1 MAATAAAA
9 AAGADAGGRAEVVPG
24 ASGTPAADTTADW
37 PALFRAAGLPLE
49 AFRREVPLVNPR
61 VPADHAVGWT
71 GVLSGESDK
80 PFHIAA
86 ASCRGKP
93 VYFELIAPWER
104 NSRKEE
110 SMAAAEVA
118 PAMILGVAFL
128 AILVVIL
135 FLAWRAL
142 RSGRGD
148 RRSARRVAFLL
159 FGLQFI
165 RGVITS
171 DMVASIDGVGV
182 IFNAFLV
189 ALLIGLAIYPAYLV
203 LEPFVRRYWP
213 HAIISWA
220 RLFSGRLR
228 DPMVGRDVLAGC
240 VLAGV
245 NCLLFDVSFASA
257 KWIGLAPPDPG
268 GFDAMVLRGGRQ
280 AIGTLVAQPV
290 VLLVAVGWFFL
301 YLFTLIL
308 FKRRKLAVAVT
319 IGVLSLSAF
328 GFLRSLGWIGVLL
341 QVLRVAV
348 IVLAM
353 VRLGMLTT
361 LISFAVTI
369 LMQSYPV
376 TFDFSHW
383 YAGIGLIGFL
393 AALSLAAWG
402 AWRAAAGQPLFRDEP
417 SG

>member
-1 MAATAAAA
+1 M
-9 AAGADAGGRAEVVPG
+9 
-24 ASGTPAADTTADW
+24 
-37 PALFRAAGLPLE
+37 
-49 AFRREVPLVNPR
+49 
-61 VPADHAVGWT
+61 
-71 GVLSGESDK
+71 
-80 PFHIAA
+80 
-86 ASCRGKP
+86 
-93 VYFELIAPWER
+93 
-104 NSRKEE
+104 
-110 SMAAAEVA
+110 
-118 PAMILGVAFL
+118 
-128 AILVVIL
+128 
-135 FLAWRAL
+135 
-142 RSGRGD
+142 
-148 RRSARRVAFLL
+148 
-159 FGLQFI
+159 
-165 RGVITS
+165 
-171 DMVASIDGVGV
+171 
-182 IFNAFLV
+182 
-189 ALLIGLAIYPAYLV
+189 
-203 LEPFVRRYWP
+203 
-213 HAIISWA
+213 
-220 RLFSGRLR
+220 
-228 DPMVGRDVLAGC
+228 
-240 VLAGV
+240 
-245 NCLLFDVSFASA
+245 
-257 KWIGLAPPDPG
+257 
-268 GFDAMVLRGGRQ
+268 
-280 AIGTLVAQPV
+280 
-290 VLLVAVGWFFL
+290 AVGWFFL